1 MNRNFNAIDSGS
13 RLNLRDKKR
22 KINRF
27 YNIAITIVIVLIF
40 AVGGTILFSGAGED
54 TGQPAGNSAGGQEPG
69 SQPAAQETDEENSD
83 SDSEAAAEDA
93 EESAES
99 EEESES
105 SEEEADNPELKEIEE
120 NDSNVE
126 KAYTSEEWAP
136 VGTEQTGEHATDFSK
151 GSADWNEMTRALSA
165 STGIG
170 AADMTIWWLENGGSP
185 NTAIGTVS
193 AKNDPKTYRVFLEWV
208 EGGGWKAV
216 KVHELKENDKK

>member
-1 MNRNFNAIDSGS
+1 MNGNYNTIDSGS
-13 RLNLRDKKR
+13 RLNLKDKKR

-27 YNIAITIVIVLIF
+27 YNIAITIVIVLIL
-40 AVGGTILFSGAGED
+40 AVGGTILFSGGED
-54 TGQPAGNSAGGQEPG
+54 SGQTAGNSGGSQEPDR
-69 SQPAAQETDEENSD
+69 QAAADKETDENQE
-83 SDSEAAAEDA
+83 SESESESAED
-93 EESAES
+93 EEKAES
-99 EEESES
+99 EEQ
-105 SEEEADNPELKEIEE
+105 EENSKEDDAEPELKEIEE

-136 VGTEQTGEHATDFSK
+136 VGTEQTGEHVTDFTK

-193 AKNDPKTYRVFLEWV
+193 SKNDPQTYRVFLEWV
-208 EGGGWKAV
+208 EGSGWKAV